1 MDNNEIIVWNNI
13 TDLFHFLISQ
23 PGWEGSGFIVLIEV
37 IFWQRTDLSRT
48 QDKHECVWVV
58 SSNIASP
65 IPMIADYNRKIYSA
79 DLREKSLSSLHD
91 ESVVKK
97 FDNQ

>member
-1 MDNNEIIVWNNI
+1 MDNKKIIVWNNI
-13 TDLFHFLISQ
+13 TDLFHFLIS
-23 PGWEGSGFIVLIEV
+23 WYEGAEFIVLIEV
-37 IFWQRTDLSRT
+37 IFWQRTDLGRR
-48 QDKHECVWVV
+48 QDKQECVWVV

-79 DLREKSLSSLHD
+79 DLREKSVSSLHD
-91 ESVVKK
+91 ESIVKK